1 METNFFN
8 ALSLLSLVA
17 AICVITA
24 KNPIHSILFLV
35 LVFFNVAGLLILLGV
50 DFLAMLLL
58 IVYVG
63 AVAVLFLF
71 VIMMLNVKISQTFE
85 YVSRYLSIGLI
96 ISLVFLFEFYLI
108 IEGDLASCS
117 NLSINLLND
126 FIVWVDIIILT
137 TNTTTIG
144 TILYTYYCFFFILC
158 GYILLISMIGAIT
171 LTLFRRGDLRRQE
184 VYKQTRI
191 VFNNSVKFN
200 RR

>member
-8 ALSLLSLVA
+8 SLSLLSLIA
-17 AICVITA
+17 AVCVITA

-35 LVFFNVAGLLILLGV
+35 LVFFNIAGLLILLGV

-85 YVSRYLSIGLI
+85 YISRYLPIGLT
-96 ISLVFLFEFYLI
+96 ISLVFLFEFFLI
-108 IEGDLASCS
+108 IEGDFISCT
-117 NLSINLLND
+117 NLSTILLND
-126 FIVWVDIIILT
+126 FVVWIDIIILT
-137 TNTTTIG
+137 TNTTIIG

-191 VFNNSVKFN
+191 IFNNSVKFN
-200 RR
+200 KR

>member
-8 ALSLLSLVA
+8 ALSLSSLVA

-85 YVSRYLSIGLI
+85 YVSRYLPIGLI

-108 IEGDLASCS
+108 IEGDLVSCT
-117 NLSINLLND
+117 NLSTNLLND

-137 TNTTTIG
+137 TNTTIIG
-144 TILYTYYCFFFILC
+144 TVLYTYYCFFFYTLWL
-158 GYILLISMIGAIT
+158 YIVDIYDRCNYIDFIS
-171 LTLFRRGDLRRQE
+171 
-184 VYKQTRI
+184 
-191 VFNNSVKFN
+191 
-200 RR
+200 